1 MGVRKGSV
9 AGAEAAKK
17 QQGARSRV
25 RYLTAEA
32 TLKDADDKVFVRPIT
47 EADEWLYVDMHQ
59 FVPTKDKPED
69 YEGKWPEKM
78 SAVCQND
85 QAFIDDSTGQYM
97 PGFGDCY
104 ICKSPQYKALDRFK
118 KPINKIS
125 VRGWALMCLRE
136 PMMEDGRIVAFSDSL
151 VEIRLGKDK
160 GSEKADTEQVR
171 NIVVAQM
178 SWKNFWANLNT
189 QYGLHGTVR
198 DRDYLITVTGEGT
211 DKNFTFINLDPI
223 ADHKPGTASW
233 KLYEEACEKQGLD
246 LMKIISEQ
254 ASNEYYDKFFR
265 PVEGEKTAKS
275 AEPQDATGPAKPSE
289 AAMKDLM
296 ARITSHGD
304 KKGDADKNAA

>member
-1 MGVRKGSV
+1 MGVRKGSA

-32 TLKDADDKVFVRPIT
+32 TLKDEGDRVFVRPIT

-69 YEGKWPEKM
+69 YDGKWPEKM

-85 QAFIDDSTGQYM
+85 EAFIDDETGKFWDGY
-97 PGFGDCY
+97 GDCY

-118 KPINKIS
+118 KPINKTS
-125 VRGWALMCLRE
+125 LRGWALMCLRE
-136 PMMEDGRIVAFSDSL
+136 PVMEDGRIVGFSDAI
-151 VEIRLGKDK
+151 VEVRTGKDK
-160 GSEKADTEQVR
+160 DQKTEQVR

-198 DRDYLITVTGEGT
+198 DRDYLITVAGEGT

-223 ADHKPGTASW
+223 EDHKPGTESW

-265 PVEGEKTAKS
+265 PVAGEKVAKA
-275 AEPQDATGPAKPSE
+275 AEPQDTAGPEKPSD
-289 AAMKDLM
+289 AAMADLLD
-296 ARITSHGD
+296 RI
-304 KKGDADKNAA
+304 KGHAPKADADAKVA